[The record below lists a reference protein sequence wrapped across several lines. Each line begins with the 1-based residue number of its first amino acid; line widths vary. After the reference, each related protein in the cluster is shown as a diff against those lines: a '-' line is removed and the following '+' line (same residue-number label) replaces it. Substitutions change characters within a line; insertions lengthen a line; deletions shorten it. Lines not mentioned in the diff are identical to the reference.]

1 MARDNKIPV
10 TFLLP
15 DGDIAELIT
24 WDYVV
29 DKLTKTLSGM
39 MDDMDDINRH
49 LTRIDNKLTSWLPEN
64 DNEGEL
70 IWIFLSV
77 LYR

>member
-1 MARDNKIPV
+1 MIFMARDNKIPV

-29 DKLTKTLSGM
+29 DKLTKTQSGM

-64 DNEGEL
+64 DEEG
-70 IWIFLSV
+70 
-77 LYR
+77 

>member
-64 DNEGEL
+64 NEEG
-70 IWIFLSV
+70 
-77 LYR
+77 

>member
-1 MARDNKIPV
+1 MIFMARDNKIPV

-64 DNEGEL
+64 DEEG
-70 IWIFLSV
+70 
-77 LYR
+77 

>member
-10 TFLLP
+10 AFLLP

-64 DNEGEL
+64 DEEG
-70 IWIFLSV
+70 
-77 LYR
+77 

>member
-1 MARDNKIPV
+1 MIFMARDNKNPV

-64 DNEGEL
+64 DEEG
-70 IWIFLSV
+70 
-77 LYR
+77 

>member
-1 MARDNKIPV
+1 MIFMARDNKIPV

-64 DNEGEL
+64 NEG
-70 IWIFLSV
+70 
-77 LYR
+77 

>member
-1 MARDNKIPV
+1 MIFMARDNKIPV

-64 DNEGEL
+64 NEEG
-70 IWIFLSV
+70 
-77 LYR
+77 

>member
-29 DKLTKTLSGM
+29 DKLNQFQG
-39 MDDMDDINRH
+39 
-49 LTRIDNKLTSWLPEN
+49 
-64 DNEGEL
+64 
-70 IWIFLSV
+70 
-77 LYR
+77 

>member
-64 DNEGEL
+64 DEEE
-70 IWIFLSV
+70 
-77 LYR
+77 

>member
-64 DNEGEL
+64 DEEG
-70 IWIFLSV
+70 
-77 LYR
+77 